1 MRSVN
6 ELVSIATGAV
16 PAHVVD
22 QDEEYIGPVAS
33 LCSFLGPDPGGMNPD
48 QADDNQQ
55 RDECLHLAVLSGT
68 RGDTAIPLEKSSKD
82 LFDSPGAVM
91 ILLDGNPGA
100 VEHADEE
107 IGKGHA
113 AGKLMI
119 MAVLVAKVFASRN
132 NRWIMLAPMQRTGGA
147 AVEDNGVV
155 QQGTVLA
162 PALAHLVEKGAEPS
176 Q

>member
-6 ELVSIATGAV
+6 ELVPLATRAV

-22 QDEEYIGPVAS
+22 QDEEYVGPVAS
-33 LCSFLGPDPGGMNPD
+33 LCSFLGPGSGGMNPD
-48 QADDNQQ
+48 QANKKQQ
-55 RDECLHLAVLSGT
+55 RKEWLHPTTSAGT

-113 AGKLMI
+113 TGELVI
-119 MAVLVAKVFASRN
+119 MAMLVAKIFAARN
-132 NRWIMLAPMQRTGGA
+132 NRWIMLAPVQRTGGA
-147 AVEDNGVV
+147 TVEDNGVV

-162 PALAHLVEKGAEPS
+162 SALAHLVEKGAEPG

>member
-16 PAHVVD
+16 PAHVVN
-22 QDEEYIGPVAS
+22 QDEEYVWPVGS
-33 LCSFLGPDPGGMNPD
+33 LCSFLGPDPGGMNPG
-48 QADDNQQ
+48 QPDNKQQ
-55 RDECLHLAVLSGT
+55 WKKWLHPATSGGT
-68 RGDTAIPLEKSSKD
+68 RGEAAIPLEKSSKD

-113 AGKLMI
+113 AGKLTI
-119 MAVLVAKVFASRN
+119 MAVLVAKVFAARN
-132 NRWIMLAPMQRTGGA
+132 NRWIMLAPVQRTGGA
-147 AVEDNGVV
+147 AVEDYGVV
-155 QQGTVLA
+155 QQGSVLI
-162 PALAHLVEKGAEPS
+162 PALVHLVEKGAEPG

>member
-22 QDEEYIGPVAS
+22 QDKQYVGPVAS
-33 LCSFLGPDPGGMNPD
+33 LCSFLGPNPGGMNPD
-48 QADDNQQ
+48 QANKKQQ
-55 RDECLHLAVLSGT
+55 RKEWLHPATSGGT

-82 LFDSPGAVM
+82 FFDSPGAVM

-113 AGKLMI
+113 AGKFVI
-119 MAVLVAKVFASRN
+119 MAMLVAKVFASRD
-132 NRWIMLAPMQRTGGA
+132 NRWIMLAPVQRTGGA
-147 AVEDNGVV
+147 AVEDYGVV

-162 PALAHLVEKGAEPS
+162 PALAHLVEKGAEPG